1 VSFPDMLTTLLL
13 TRTIRHLQDMDFA
26 EDTIASS
33 YGLEL
38 FHGVESVKFDEW
50 RVLRRF
56 VDVDRVVLVLCTL
69 AEVIEF
75 TGVPAKGIRV
85 LERAFIVLRPS
96 SSGGTDSTNTVM
108 QTCYQ
113 TQPVMYKD
121 NPGLEETV
129 ATLTDFLF
137 AFVAGT
143 VSVNNQMIEKALRAQ
158 AAQVGTSSATCVGVV

>member
-1 VSFPDMLTTLLL
+1 
-13 TRTIRHLQDMDFA
+13 MDFA
-26 EDTIASS
+26 EDTIAAS

-38 FHGVESVKFDEW
+38 FHGLESVKFDEW

-56 VDVDRVVLVLCTL
+56 VDVDRVILVLCTL

-75 TGVPAKGIRV
+75 AGVPAKGIRV
-85 LERAFIVLRPS
+85 LERAFVVLRPS
-96 SSGGTDSTNTVM
+96 SSDGTENKSMVM

-121 NPGLEETV
+121 SPGLEETV

-158 AAQVGTSSATCVGVV
+158 ASQAETSPSPCVGVV